1 MEKILDYAGSNLTN
15 RAGETKVDWSIE
27 GDWDGRMKI
36 SDGGVLHSMTL
47 DGDGTAIP
55 LEVELSWRPPGDED
69 EPEMRLRRSL
79 WRVKGIE
86 GLTGGQFLK
95 AAKEHNWSEDKL
107 FIPDPLIASFG
118 ISLSAPRDVSSFPL
132 PIRYMSDQF
141 QRLGMK
147 RAEIQS
153 LLSGPIVFSVGGN
166 AQILWF
172 DLPGLVLDLPGRG
185 AESVKLIERFWSD
198 LFLGAELRGV
208 PGYDHGGVTDMPFT
222 IFAVGD
228 DENTVIGLTDP
239 DVERNPDIPRLLSG
253 ETSALGWMFLDLPKL
268 GMALAEMPSINAMLN
283 PDGDDIVDNES
294 TNRLRETMD
303 DMGRL
308 FVVWDKD
315 MDGHALWYY

>member
-1 MEKILDYAGSNLTN
+1 
-15 RAGETKVDWSIE
+15 
-27 GDWDGRMKI
+27 
-36 SDGGVLHSMTL
+36 
-47 DGDGTAIP
+47 
-55 LEVELSWRPPGDED
+55 
-69 EPEMRLRRSL
+69 
-79 WRVKGIE
+79 
-86 GLTGGQFLK
+86 
-95 AAKEHNWSEDKL
+95 
-107 FIPDPLIASFG
+107 
-118 ISLSAPRDVSSFPL
+118 
-132 PIRYMSDQF
+132 
-141 QRLGMK
+141 
-147 RAEIQS
+147 
-153 LLSGPIVFSVGGN
+153 
-166 AQILWF
+166 
-172 DLPGLVLDLPGRG
+172 VLDLPGRG

-198 LFLGAELRGV
+198 LFFGAELREV

-268 GMALAEMPSINAMLN
+268 GMALAEMPSINAVLN